1 MVFRIYKILLKSFG
15 PQGWW
20 PIRGIYDIKKKSF
33 SKAEKFEIAIGAVL
47 TQNTSWKNAASAL
60 YNLHSAKMF
69 SCDNILNCDINQ
81 LKHLIRSSGYYNQ
94 KSVRLKNISE
104 FIKSKKSDYNAFSRE
119 DLLRVSG
126 IGRETADSILL
137 YACQKPFFI
146 VDAYTKRFIHRTG
159 LSRAADYDKVQNFF
173 MKNLSKDI
181 EVYKEYHAL
190 IVELSKRHC
199 RKTPVCKGCPLADL
213 CVSSIKG
220 KKADGKYLRITADE
234 KRN

>member
-60 YNLHSAKMF
+60 ENLHSEKIL
-69 SCDNILNCDINQ
+69 SCDKILLCDLNRI
-81 LKHLIRSSGYYNQ
+81 KHLIISSGYYNQ
-94 KSVRLKNISE
+94 KSVRLKTFAG
-104 FIKSKKSDYNAFSRE
+104 FIKSHKSDYNAFSRE

-126 IGRETADSILL
+126 IGRETADSILV

-159 LSRAADYDKVQNFF
+159 LSRYEDYDEVQNFF

-199 RKTPVCKGCPLADL
+199 RKTPICKDCPLGDL
-213 CVSSIKG
+213 CASFKKG
-220 KKADGKYLRITADE
+220 
-234 KRN
+234 